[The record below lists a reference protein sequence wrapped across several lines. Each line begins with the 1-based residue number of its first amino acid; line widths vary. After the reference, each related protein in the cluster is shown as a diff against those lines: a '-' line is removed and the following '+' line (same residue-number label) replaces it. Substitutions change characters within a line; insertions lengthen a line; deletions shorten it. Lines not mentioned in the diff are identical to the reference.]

1 MTKTKISQ
9 IGATDEGRNYLR
21 LLAGKSDE
29 SGAKADKKMSGVS
42 LFEEMK
48 DAYRLMFIYG
58 LIKGKREPT
67 KKSFNTIYAQLS
79 MLSDPHDYS
88 SIIRAIGKPED
99 LDDVGKSINE
109 YTNWAIIDV
118 KKRFPKGNISAKDFQ
133 KLFD

>member
-1 MTKTKISQ
+1 
-9 IGATDEGRNYLR
+9 
-21 LLAGKSDE
+21 
-29 SGAKADKKMSGVS
+29 
-42 LFEEMK
+42 
-48 DAYRLMFIYG
+48 MFIYG

-88 SIIRAIGKPED
+88 SIIRVIGKPED